1 MRSQKRSGASKAS
14 RTFETY
20 LNYVLNTA
28 LFNEMEADPPP
39 PMVAAFDEPDND
51 IPFDAVLL
59 PTPRRETKP
68 SRR

>member
-1 MRSQKRSGASKAS
+1 LKAAA
-14 RTFETY
+14 TPEHETY
-20 LNYVLNTA
+20 LKCVLSTA
-28 LFNEMEADPPP
+28 LFNEMEANPPP